1 MYVICV
7 FVCELGAGC
16 KITPWVQSKSM
27 QSKQEMATI
36 VGVGTGGGGSDT
48 DKELHCHRRGE
59 KLSIWDSKL
68 KLGSSVNLVTCLF
81 VHLKVCLYGRVLQHL
96 TVASAQATSEM
107 YGRKKGMCHAF
118 PRLPYFPVF
127 SW

>member
-27 QSKQEMATI
+27 QSKQEMATV

-48 DKELHCHRRGE
+48 DKELQSVIEGE
-59 KLSIWDSKL
+59 K
-68 KLGSSVNLVTCLF
+68 N
-81 VHLKVCLYGRVLQHL
+81 
-96 TVASAQATSEM
+96 
-107 YGRKKGMCHAF
+107 
-118 PRLPYFPVF
+118 
-127 SW
+127 